1 VLTPPHPFLP
11 RCSEP
16 GDYFTGMLGGRG
28 FVVVLDEAR
37 QVRAYHNICSHRA
50 AAVAVGEGR
59 VPVCEAGAG
68 GLRFECPCVPFA
80 THTSR
85 RFSCA
90 AAMLPASCLLP
101 AAACA
106 DAESSTATHANRD
119 DSYHGWQFDMK
130 GTFRGCK
137 VSNGLAGIR
146 NFAPDTSSLTPIRAP
161 SPAHTHTARTP
172 ALLHWWRRTARTCC
186 TRARSPRAAL

>member
-1 VLTPPHPFLP
+1 VCSAATGSTPGLAANSGVRTRDARACRCSSVVLTPPHPFLP

-85 RFSCA
+85 HVVCA
-90 AAMLPASCLLP
+90 AAMLPASCLL
-101 AAACA
+101 
-106 DAESSTATHANRD
+106 
-119 DSYHGWQFDMK
+119 
-130 GTFRGCK
+130 
-137 VSNGLAGIR
+137 LA
-146 NFAPDTSSLTPIRAP
+146 LTP
-161 SPAHTHTARTP
+161 
-172 ALLHWWRRTARTCC
+172 
-186 TRARSPRAAL
+186 